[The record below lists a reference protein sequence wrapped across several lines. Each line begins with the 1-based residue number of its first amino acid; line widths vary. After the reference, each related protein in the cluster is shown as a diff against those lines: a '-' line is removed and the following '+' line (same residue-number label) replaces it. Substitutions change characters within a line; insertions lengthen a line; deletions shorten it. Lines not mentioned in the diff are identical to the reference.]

1 MSDGVKITVL
11 SDKLA
16 LSGFEGEHGLSFV
29 VEADR
34 QILFDTGAS
43 DLFIRNADKLGID
56 LNSIDTV
63 VELL

>member
-1 MSDGVKITVL
+1 MNGGVKITVL

-16 LSGFEGEHGLSFV
+16 LPGFEGEHGLSFI

-43 DLFIRNADKLGID
+43 DLFIRNANKLGID
-56 LNSIDTV
+56 LNSLIQ
-63 VELL
+63 